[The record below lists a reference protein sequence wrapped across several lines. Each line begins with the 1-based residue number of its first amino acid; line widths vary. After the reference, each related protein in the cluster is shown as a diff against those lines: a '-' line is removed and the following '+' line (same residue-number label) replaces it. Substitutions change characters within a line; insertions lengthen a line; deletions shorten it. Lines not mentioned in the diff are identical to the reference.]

1 MRSNFYSFSFE
12 KLNTALPIVSA
23 TAKTA
28 GVSLERTTAL
38 LGTLSDRGVDAST
51 AATGLRNVFLELSK
65 RGLTFEQAMNKIN
78 TATDKNAAALE
89 LFGKRG
95 ATIGVILS
103 KTGKNVDDL
112 TDTFI
117 TTIFIFIVIYLFTII
132 RSNYLISLI
141 IIMCI
146 IFFFIQNL
154 KSKYNKI
161 YNMRLKEF
169 KLNTKQIKKRIY
181 TILNSKK

>member
-1 MRSNFYSFSFE
+1 MENISIFNFLKNKY
-12 KLNTALPIVSA
+12 
-23 TAKTA
+23 
-28 GVSLERTTAL
+28 
-38 LGTLSDRGVDAST
+38 TL
-51 AATGLRNVFLELSK
+51 
-65 RGLTFEQAMNKIN
+65 
-78 TATDKNAAALE
+78 
-89 LFGKRG
+89 
-95 ATIGVILS
+95 
-103 KTGKNVDDL
+103 DDL

-161 YNMRLKEF
+161 YNIRLKEL
-169 KLNTKQIKKRIY
+169 KLNTKQIKERIH